1 MKRNSGIIGNKKEP
15 TVFDGSSGVFDLH
28 DQYIE
33 KRNNT
38 WPNTFKYL
46 SCTESTSTVS
56 EGNTVTFTVTTEALP
71 AESLLYY
78 TISTV
83 SGTTMDAAD
92 FGGTAISNSFDHNDN
107 STVLSFTLTAEY
119 PGDVESNSFKLQI
132 RTGSTSGPIQL
143 ESGTVTVTDVAGALG
158 TDIRTAFYEISN
170 RAIVSTTT
178 TDYTGNWDV
187 GEVQQQYA
195 GSARI
200 YIATKITT
208 ATTFYND
215 ICLAAVQILNS
226 SNVVQQT
233 WNFADGGSAAFTAG
247 WETHTSTVLGSANL
261 LSTYLTPEQAAATF
275 GTGLYETIAP
285 TGSNGSAR
293 ISRAT
298 STPSTYTGMAD
309 GVATGLTSFP
319 VGDSTVAQSSGTYYL
334 YREAS
339 GTGRYQHC
347 LCRSPSYTFSAGDK
361 IRVCHAVTI
370 PSSESGN
377 ININDSI
384 WIGIY

>member
-1 MKRNSGIIGNKKEP
+1 MKRNSGIIGNKKQP
-15 TVFDGSSGVFDLH
+15 TVFGGSSGVFDLY

-92 FGGTAISNSFDHNDN
+92 FDGTPIADSFDHNDN

-119 PGDVESNSFKLQI
+119 PDDVESNSFKLQI
-132 RTGSTSGPIQL
+132 RTGSTSGTIQV
-143 ESGTVTVTDVAGALG
+143 ESGTVTVTDVAGTFG

-170 RAIVSTTT
+170 RAIVASTAS
-178 TDYTGNWDV
+178 DYTGNWDV

-208 ATTFYND
+208 LTTYYND
-215 ICLAAVQILNS
+215 ICLAAVQILDS
-226 SNVVQQT
+226 SDVVQET
-233 WNFADGGSAAFTAG
+233 WNFADGGAEAFTAG
-247 WETHTSTVLGSANL
+247 WETYTTTVLGSANL
-261 LSTYLTPEQAAATF
+261 LSTYLTPAQASGVTYTTIPATGF
-275 GTGLYETIAP
+275 NSY
-285 TGSNGSAR
+285 NR
-293 ISRAT
+293 ISRTTAT
-298 STPSTYTGMAD
+298 GTAYSGMAD

-339 GTGRYQHC
+339 SSTRYQHC
-347 LCRSPSYTFSAGDK
+347 LCRSPLHTFSAGDK

-377 ININDSI
+377 INIDDSI

>member
-38 WPNTFKYL
+38 WPNTIKYL

-92 FGGTAISNSFDHNDN
+92 FDGTAISNSFGHNDN

-132 RTGSTSGPIQL
+132 RTESTSGTIQV
-143 ESGTVTVTDVAGALG
+143 ESGTITVTDVTGLQG

-170 RAIVSTTT
+170 RAIVDGSSA
-178 TDYTGNWDV
+178 DYTGNWDV
-187 GEVQQQYA
+187 GEIQQAYA

-200 YIATKITT
+200 YIALKCTT
-208 ATTFYND
+208 ATTYVND

-226 SNVVQQT
+226 SDVVQQT

-247 WETHTSTVLGSANL
+247 WATSLGANPGSSSL
-261 LSTYLTPEQAAATF
+261 LSTYLTPADAASEGYYTLDV
-275 GTGLYETIAP
+275 TGNNT
-285 TGSNGSAR
+285 TTR
-293 ISRAT
+293 VSRAT
-298 STPSTYTGMAD
+298 GTASSYTGMAD

-319 VGDSTVAQSSGTYYL
+319 VGDNQIAQSSGTYYL
-334 YREAS
+334 YRETS
-339 GTGRYQHC
+339 GAGRYTHC

-361 IRVCHAVTI
+361 IRVCHAVTTT
-370 PSSESGN
+370 SSEIGN

-384 WIGIY
+384 WIGVY

>member
-15 TVFDGSSGVFDLH
+15 TVFDGSSGVFDLY

-92 FGGTAISNSFDHNDN
+92 FDGTPIADSFDHNDN

-132 RTGSTSGPIQL
+132 RTGSTSGTIQV
-143 ESGTVTVTDVAGALG
+143 ESGTVTVTDVAGTPG

-170 RAIVSTTT
+170 RAIVDGTSG
-178 TDYTGNWDV
+178 DYTGNWDV
-187 GEVQQQYA
+187 GEVQQAYA

-215 ICLAAVQILNS
+215 I
-226 SNVVQQT
+226 
-233 WNFADGGSAAFTAG
+233 
-247 WETHTSTVLGSANL
+247 
-261 LSTYLTPEQAAATF
+261 
-275 GTGLYETIAP
+275 
-285 TGSNGSAR
+285 
-293 ISRAT
+293 
-298 STPSTYTGMAD
+298 
-309 GVATGLTSFP
+309 
-319 VGDSTVAQSSGTYYL
+319 
-334 YREAS
+334 
-339 GTGRYQHC
+339 
-347 LCRSPSYTFSAGDK
+347 
-361 IRVCHAVTI
+361 
-370 PSSESGN
+370 
-377 ININDSI
+377 
-384 WIGIY
+384 

>member
-15 TVFDGSSGVFDLH
+15 TRFDGSSGVFDLY

-92 FGGTAISNSFDHNDN
+92 FDGTAISNSFSHNDN

-132 RTGSTSGPIQL
+132 RTGSTSGTIQV
-143 ESGTVTVTDVAGALG
+143 ESGTVTVTDVAGMLG

-170 RAIVSTTT
+170 RAIVDTTSA
-178 TDYTGNWDV
+178 DYTGNWDV

-200 YIATKITT
+200 YIATKIT
-208 ATTFYND
+208 ALTTFNND

-226 SNVVQQT
+226 SDVVQQT
-233 WNFADGGSAAFTAG
+233 WNFADGGAEAFTAQ
-247 WETHTSTVLGSANL
+247 WQTKTATVLGSADL
-261 LSTYLTPEQAAATF
+261 LSTYLTPAQAQTSFGAGYAFISATGF
-275 GTGLYETIAP
+275 NTY
-285 TGSNGSAR
+285 NR

-298 STPSTYTGMAD
+298 STGTGYTGMAD

-339 GTGRYQHC
+339 SSTRYQHC
-347 LCRSPSYTFSAGDK
+347 LCRSPLHTFSAGDK

-370 PSSESGN
+370 PGTESGN
-377 ININDSI
+377 INIDDSI

>member
-92 FGGTAISNSFDHNDN
+92 FDGTAISNSFDHNDN

-143 ESGTVTVTDVAGALG
+143 ESGTVTVTDVAGVVG
-158 TDIRTAFYEISN
+158 NDIRTAFYEISN
-170 RAIVSTTT
+170 RLIVDSTSG
-178 TDYTGNWDV
+178 DYTGNWDV

-200 YIATKITT
+200 YIATKIT
-208 ATTFYND
+208 ALTTFYND
-215 ICLAAVQILNS
+215 ICLAAVQILDS
-226 SNVVQQT
+226 SDVVQET

-247 WETHTSTVLGSANL
+247 WQTYTTTVLGSANL
-261 LSTYLTPEQAAATF
+261 LSTYLTPAQAETAF
-275 GTGLYETIAP
+275 STGYATIAP
-285 TGSNGSAR
+285 TGFNTYNR

-298 STPSTYTGMAD
+298 STGSSYTGMLD

-319 VGDSTVAQSSGTYYL
+319 VGDSTVAQTTGTYYL
-334 YREAS
+334 YHESS
-339 GTGRYQHC
+339 GSTRYQHN
-347 LCRSPSYTFSAGDK
+347 LCRSPLHTFSAGDK
-361 IRVCHAVTI
+361 IRVCHAVTA
-370 PSSESGN
+370 PASESGN

>member
-15 TVFDGSSGVFDLH
+15 TVFDGSSGVFDLY

-92 FGGTAISNSFDHNDN
+92 FDGTPIADSFDHNDN

-132 RTGSTSGPIQL
+132 RTGSTSGTIQV
-143 ESGTVTVTDVAGALG
+143 ESGTVTVTDVAGTPG

-170 RAIVSTTT
+170 RAIVDGTTG
-178 TDYTGNWDV
+178 DYTGNWDV
-187 GEVQQQYA
+187 GEVQQAYA

-208 ATTFYND
+208 LTTYYND
-215 ICLAAVQILNS
+215 ICLAAVQILDS
-226 SNVVQQT
+226 SDVVQET

-247 WETHTSTVLGSANL
+247 WQTKTATVAGSADL
-261 LSTYLTPEQAAATF
+261 LSTYLTPAQAETSFGAGYATIPA
-275 GTGLYETIAP
+275 TGFNTY
-285 TGSNGSAR
+285 NR

-298 STPSTYTGMAD
+298 STGSSNTGMAD

-319 VGDSTVAQSSGTYYL
+319 VGDNQIAQSSGTYYL

-339 GTGRYQHC
+339 SSTRYQHC
-347 LCRSPSYTFSAGDK
+347 LCRSPLHTFSAGDK

-377 ININDSI
+377 INIGDSI